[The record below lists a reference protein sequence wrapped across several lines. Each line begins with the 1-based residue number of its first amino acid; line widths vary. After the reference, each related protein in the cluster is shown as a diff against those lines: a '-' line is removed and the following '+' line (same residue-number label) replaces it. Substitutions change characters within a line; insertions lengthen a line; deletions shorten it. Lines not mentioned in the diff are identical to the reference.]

1 MNYDSLKNKIVQ
13 TRNKLGELILPLEK
27 DSKFYDNGTLT
38 IEDFIKS
45 GDKLVSKSKGH
56 WLWASNSNIL
66 NDKLP
71 RNKQYLVSKTNISIQ
86 RFSENMNEIQ
96 EISEP
101 KNELLEDI
109 EEVEEDWVIEEESID
124 YSLINNTFKNNLNTI
139 KEGTIIVE
147 EPNIFPRY
155 YDLYITYDF
164 YYRVPHL
171 WMSGFD
177 NTNIPLSFDDIKE
190 DIATDYM
197 NKTVTFENFPFLDE
211 YKVSIHPCKHSN
223 VMKLFL
229 NCGEI
234 NKVED
239 YLFVF
244 LKFVNSI
251 IPSIQFYS
259 R

>member
-1 MNYDSLKNKIVQ
+1 MNYDNIKNKIVQ
-13 TRNKLGELILPLEK
+13 TRNKIGEMILPLEK

-38 IEDFIKS
+38 IDDFIKS
-45 GDKLVSKSKGH
+45 GDKLTTKSKGH
-56 WLWASNSNIL
+56 WVWCSNSNNL

-71 RNKQYLVSKTNISIQ
+71 KNKQYLVSRANISYQ

-96 EISEP
+96 DITET
-101 KNELLEDI
+101 KNESII
-109 EEVEEDWVIEEESID
+109 EEDDDWVVEEESID
-124 YSLINNTFKNNLNTI
+124 YSLINNTFKNNLNTV

-147 EPNIFPRY
+147 EPTIFPRY

-171 WMSGFD
+171 WIVGFD
-177 NTNIPLSFDDIKE
+177 SKNTPLSFEDIKE
-190 DIATDYM
+190 DISTDYM
-197 NKTVTFENFPFLDE
+197 NKTVTYEQFPFINE
-211 YKVSIHPCKHSN
+211 YMVSIHPCKHSN
-223 VMKLFL
+223 IMKLFL

-239 YLFVF
+239 YLFMF

-259 R
+259 Q